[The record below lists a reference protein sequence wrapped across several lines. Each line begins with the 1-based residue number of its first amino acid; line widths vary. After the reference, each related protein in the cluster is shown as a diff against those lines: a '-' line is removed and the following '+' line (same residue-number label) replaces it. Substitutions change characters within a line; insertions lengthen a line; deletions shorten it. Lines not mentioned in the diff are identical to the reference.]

1 MEWSKLLP
9 YQGEVPWKIFRKM
22 IIWQTVFIHLCV
34 YMRYSQF
41 KPLRRRIHFSFIT
54 KYHKNC
60 SQKPPHDFL
69 AYRCWQYVKSIYI
82 YIYIRFYQICLHSIL
97 ALNQSSG
104 SQRGKCCPLGTCWET
119 ARVVLVSMIGGQD
132 WHSPSNAL
140 GTSETPVVH
149 EQSH

>member
-82 YIYIRFYQICLHSIL
+82 YIYICKVLLDLSAQYFGLELVKWFSTGEVLPPRDMLGNSEGGFGVNDWRLGL
-97 ALNQSSG
+97 AFT
-104 SQRGKCCPLGTCWET
+104 K
-119 ARVVLVSMIGGQD
+119 
-132 WHSPSNAL
+132 
-140 GTSETPVVH
+140 
-149 EQSH
+149 